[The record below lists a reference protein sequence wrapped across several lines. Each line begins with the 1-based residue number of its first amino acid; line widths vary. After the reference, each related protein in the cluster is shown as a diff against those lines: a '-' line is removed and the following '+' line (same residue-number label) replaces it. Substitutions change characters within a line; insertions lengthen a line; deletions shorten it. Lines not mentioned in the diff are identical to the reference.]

1 MTLSAVRERGA
12 VRAVV
17 SRGLRGLSAPDA
29 RGRWCGLDADIARA
43 VAAAVLGDAE
53 AVEWHPAAPES
64 RLTLLA
70 EGAAD
75 LTVCN
80 TTWTLGREAAHPVLF
95 AGITCYDG
103 EGFLVRAAD
112 GIAGPAEL
120 AGRPLAVQAG
130 TTSAANLS
138 AWFGARGLRAE
149 PVPCPTPAA
158 AAKAYADGD
167 CAAYVLD
174 RVALAGVRAGLPDP
188 SAHRLLDEVISRE
201 PMAAAV
207 RDDDPAWFRVC
218 RWVLNLLPAAEL
230 QGPAEAARR
239 AARHGPALGLDAD
252 WAVRV
257 LEAVGTYA
265 DVYDRHLGESSGLC
279 VPRGL
284 NELWTRGGL
293 HYPLP
298 LG

>member
-1 MTLSAVRERGA
+1 MTLSQVRRRGA

-17 SRGLRGLSAPDA
+17 SHGLRGLSLPDA
-29 RGRWCGLDADIARA
+29 QGRWSGLDADVARA
-43 VAAAVLGDAE
+43 VAAAVVHDPE
-53 AVEWHPAAPES
+53 AVAWLPTAPQD
-64 RLTLLA
+64 RLVRLA

-80 TTWTLGREAAHPVLF
+80 TTWTLAREAAHPVLF
-95 AGITCYDG
+95 AGVTCYDG
-103 EGFLVRAAD
+103 EGFLVRAHER
-112 GIAGPAEL
+112 IRRAEDL
-120 AGRPLAVQAG
+120 AGQRLAVQAG

-138 AWFGARGLRAE
+138 AWYGARGLEVEA
-149 PVPCPTPAA
+149 VTHPTPAA
-158 AAKAYADGD
+158 AAAAYADGD

-188 SAHRLLDEVISRE
+188 AAHRLLDEVVSRE

-218 RWVLNLLPAAEL
+218 RWVLLLLFAAEHH
-230 QGPAEAARR
+230 GVDEAAGR
-239 AARHGPALGLDAD
+239 AARHGPALGLDTG
-252 WAVRV
+252 WAQRV
-257 LEAVGTYA
+257 LDAVGTYA
-265 DVYDRHLGESSGLC
+265 DVYDRHLGASSGLGI
-279 VPRGL
+279 PRGV
-284 NELWTRGGL
+284 NELWSAGGL